1 MLPASTP
8 CNRDALL
15 LAALVRMG
23 SAIWCFLPTDRSLE
37 VLCSDAFLQFWNLSL
52 TLNGDALTNACSRD
66 SLIHALGHEGLDGES
81 LFSPPVNSAGGCPG
95 ESHCTVHSTRGH
107 SRKVTI
113 KFTAI
118 TAGDEAIGHIACCE
132 ESVDS
137 KLPLMLMKEIA
148 AAQRKLAVLSPRERE
163 ILELVYDGRTN
174 KSISITTG
182 ISEKTVEKH
191 RAKIM
196 QKLEITCTARLFRLV
211 SKAWLLSDI
220 LKSSNSS
227 ATGSNGTP
235 PAGLTSPV
243 DSPE

>member
-1 MLPASTP
+1 MPHVSVHY
-8 CNRDALL
+8 NRDSLL
-15 LAALVRMG
+15 LAALSRAG
-23 SAIWCFLPTDRSLE
+23 DAAWCFVPADRSIE
-37 VLCSDAFLQFWNLSL
+37 VLCSEAFLAFWNLPP
-52 TLNGDALTNACSRD
+52 GRNADSGKCDYSRD
-66 SLIHALGHEGLDGES
+66 SLIQILGLEGVDGEL
-81 LFSPPVNSAGGCPG
+81 LFNPPASPSGDC
-95 ESHCTVHSTRGH
+95 HCTMHMAGNP
-107 SRKVTI
+107 SRSVTI
-113 KFTAI
+113 KFRAV

-132 ESVDS
+132 ESDES

-191 RAKIM
+191 RAKMM
-196 QKLEITCTARLFRLV
+196 QKLEITCTARMFRLV